1 MAKLSLLAGS
11 VSKTVKIFVQDGSLT
26 TGLGLTGLVFNTA
39 SLVASYALEG
49 AASAVVITLVTA
61 TLGTWTSGGF
71 IVVDAANMPGMYEL
85 DLPNAALTGAK
96 SVVVMLKGAAN
107 MVPVVLEIE
116 LTAVDNQSATSF
128 VTSVASVVGSVGS
141 VTGAVGSVTGAVGS
155 LTGTVALSAIGLD
168 NVLMSDVAAVPGITA
183 TLKSALNW
191 LFILA
196 RNRRTQTS
204 TTETVFKDDGAT
216 AVGTSVKSDD
226 ATTFTRGKYS

>member
-128 VTSVASVVGSVGS
+128 VTSVS
-141 VTGAVGSVTGAVGS
+141 
-155 LTGTVALSAIGLD
+155 LSATGVD